1 MIYLLTQSSI
11 IFINI
16 DLFIDT
22 IINHIQKWESHTFI
36 LEPLF
41 EPDQLTINSSVYIPT
56 IRHVILVAHNSNT
69 KKILYKKHLFTYYKI
84 PSQCISDNSLDNKHI
99 ISSDNGHSVPDKNIR
114 YIIDEID
121 IIYNKIKKN
130 IIVK

>member
-56 IRHVILVAHNSNT
+56 IRHVILCTTCKDENINKLSKCPT
-69 KKILYKKHLFTYYKI
+69 CREPFSSCYKTY
-84 PSQCISDNSLDNKHI
+84 
-99 ISSDNGHSVPDKNIR
+99 
-114 YIIDEID
+114 
-121 IIYNKIKKN
+121 
-130 IIVK
+130 